1 MYIKNSKI
9 IYFNK
14 IKNLNFIKINIFWI
28 LICNIKF
35 LSYMKFQKMK
45 IELYIYENSFYLF
58 SINWSSF
65 TVIFSP
71 SFTSLSLLRVE
82 SRIRLID
89 VTVCVYIKHH
99 VCQWNFFTY
108 VVLMFIQIFSFFIQ
122 VFVIVLL
129 YTINVKR
136 K

>member
-99 VCQWNFFTY
+99 VCRWNFFTY